1 MWKSKSIR
9 RVVRSTLS
17 AECSTMVDV
26 LHSSNFLS
34 YLLSEIL
41 YYDQIEKVTIPIL
54 AYTDNKSLYWNVH
67 STLMADE
74 HRLRLDIAIIMSKHM
89 ISENDIQSFVWAP
102 SNEKLADCFS
112 KNVSNPLTLWC
123 ILENG
128 FM

>member
-34 YLLSEIL
+34 YHLSEIL

-54 AYTDNKSLYWNVH
+54 AYTDNKSLY
-67 STLMADE
+67 
-74 HRLRLDIAIIMSKHM
+74 
-89 ISENDIQSFVWAP
+89 
-102 SNEKLADCFS
+102 
-112 KNVSNPLTLWC
+112 
-123 ILENG
+123 
-128 FM
+128 